1 MGTSSPQEAREYF
14 RNLKLHRKVFTYDG
28 KNDANALALAFGKD
42 TAKKAKGDVAA
53 VASSA
58 DERKDWINA
67 YNAGTY
73 LDHTKEKVSFGNS
86 LFFCHCFLT
95 F

>member
-1 MGTSSPQEAREYF
+1 MGTSTSQEAREYF
-14 RNLKLHRKVFTYDG
+14 KNLKLHRKVFTYDG
-28 KNDANALALAFGKD
+28 KGDANALTLAFAKD

-73 LDHTKEKVSFGNS
+73 LDQTKERVATFSAKFS
-86 LFFCHCFLT
+86 LSLIF
-95 F
+95 